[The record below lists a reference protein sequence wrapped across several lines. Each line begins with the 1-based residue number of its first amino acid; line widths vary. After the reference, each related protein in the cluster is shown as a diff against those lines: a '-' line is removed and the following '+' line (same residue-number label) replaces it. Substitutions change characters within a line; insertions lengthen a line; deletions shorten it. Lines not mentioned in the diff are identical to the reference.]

1 MNSCP
6 RSRRQTFPWFAP
18 VATRVIIMGLV
29 AGALGCGGSSDEPPP
44 APRGAI
50 PAGDSIGT
58 SAIAGRVR
66 FLGEPPERKPLNM
79 SGEAACR
86 KPGDIALSEEL
97 IVNDNGTVR
106 NAYVRVVSGLGDRVF
121 ASPEIELQMDQRG
134 CIFIPHLL
142 AARANQVIVFKSS
155 DTVVHNV
162 RTVAKDNPRFNVSMS
177 GRGRTVRRF
186 FPNPEIVQIRC
197 DIHAW
202 MAAYIAVSDHPFHSV
217 TGEDGAFSIDS
228 LPAGTFEVEVWHERL
243 GTSRR
248 SVTLGEGERGELEFS
263 FEM

>member
-1 MNSCP
+1 MNNAP
-6 RSRRQTFPWFAP
+6 RSRRQTFPRFAP

-29 AGALGCGGSSDEPPP
+29 ALAPGCGGSSSEPPP
-44 APRGAI
+44 APPGAI
-50 PAGDSIGT
+50 PAGASIGT

-86 KPGDIALSEEL
+86 KPGDVALSEEM
-97 IVNDNGTVR
+97 IVNDNGTLR

-121 ASPEIELQMDQRG
+121 APPATELKMDQRG

-142 AARANQVIVFKSS
+142 AARANQVIAFKSS

-162 RTVAKDNPRFNVSMS
+162 RTVAKENPRFNVSMS
-177 GRGRTVRRF
+177 GRGRTVKRF

-217 TGEDGAFSIDS
+217 TGADGAFSIDG
-228 LPAGTFEVEVWHERL
+228 LPAGSFEIEVWHERL
-243 GTSRR
+243 GTSRQ
-248 SVTLGEGERGELEFS
+248 SVTLGEGERRELEFS
-263 FEM
+263 FEK